1 MGILKLIEWTDDTRN
16 TIVHKIDLSKTD
28 DTINKGSKL
37 TVREGQAAVFC
48 NKGKMADVFLPGFY
62 TLSTDNVPL
71 LTKLMSWKYGFERP
85 FKSDIYFVNTRQFT
99 DQKWGTMNPIIV
111 RDADYGAVRI
121 RAFGTYAFRISDP
134 YVFLTEISG
143 TISSFRTQDITEWLK
158 SIVVTRISDV
168 IGECKIPVLDM
179 ASNLVEMGEM
189 VKTQLAPTFEKMGM
203 ELSGFN
209 FVNFSLPE
217 ALEKALDEST
227 SLGILGKNMNVYMQK
242 AQADALINAS
252 KNPGAGSVMGA
263 GMGAGMGL
271 GMGAAMGSM
280 FGNMA
285 NMGAQQNAGASQG
298 GGICPKC
305 GANVRAGAKFC
316 PECGSKLGTETCPK
330 CGAQV
335 KAGAKFCPECGTKL
349 GAAACPKCGAQVKA
363 GAKFCPECGEKLG

>member
-1 MGILKLIEWTDDTRN
+1 MGILKLIDWTDDTKN
-16 TIVHKIDLSKTD
+16 TIVHKIDLEKSN

-48 NKGKMADVFLPGFY
+48 HKGKMADVFLPGFY
-62 TLSTDNVPL
+62 TLSTDNVPV

-121 RAFGTYAFRISDP
+121 RAFGTYAFRVTDP
-134 YVFLTEISG
+134 YVFLTEITG
-143 TISSFRTQDITEWLK
+143 TMSTFLTQDITDWLK

-179 ASNLVEMGEM
+179 ASNLVEMGDM
-189 VKTQLAPTFEKMGM
+189 VRTQLGPTFEKIGL
-203 ELSGFN
+203 ELTAFN

-252 KNPGAGSVMGA
+252 KNPGTGGVMNA

-271 GMGAAMGSM
+271 GMGAAMGNM
-280 FGNMA
+280 FAGMA
-285 NMGAQQNAGASQG
+285 NNMGGGANANAGAG
-298 GGICPKC
+298 GSTCPKC
-305 GANVRAGAKFC
+305 GAHVRAGAKFC
-316 PECGSKLGTETCPK
+316 PECGAKIGSETCPK
-330 CGAQV
+330 CGATV
-335 KAGAKFCPECGTKL
+335 RAGAKFCPECGTKL
-349 GAAACPKCGAQVKA
+349 GGISCPKCGATVKA
-363 GAKFCPECGEKLG
+363 GAKFCPECGEKL

>member
-1 MGILKLIEWTDDTRN
+1 MGILKLIDWTDDTKN
-16 TIVHKIDLSKTD
+16 TIVHKIDLEKSN

-48 NKGKMADVFLPGFY
+48 HKGKMADVFLPGFY
-62 TLSTDNVPL
+62 TLSTDNVPV

-121 RAFGTYAFRISDP
+121 RAFGTYAFRVTDP
-134 YVFLTEISG
+134 YVFLTEITG
-143 TISSFRTQDITEWLK
+143 TMSTFFTQDITDWLK

-179 ASNLVEMGEM
+179 ASNLVEMGDM
-189 VKTQLAPTFEKMGM
+189 VRTQLGPTFEKIGL
-203 ELSGFN
+203 ELTAFN

-252 KNPGAGSVMGA
+252 KNPGTGGVMNA

-271 GMGAAMGSM
+271 GMGGAMGNM
-280 FGNMA
+280 FAGMA
-285 NMGAQQNAGASQG
+285 NNMGGANANAGAG
-298 GGICPKC
+298 GSTCPKC
-305 GANVRAGAKFC
+305 GAHVRAGAKFC
-316 PECGSKLGTETCPK
+316 PECGAKIGSETCPK
-330 CGAQV
+330 CGATV
-335 KAGAKFCPECGTKL
+335 RAGAKFCPECGTKL
-349 GAAACPKCGAQVKA
+349 GGMSCPKCGATVKA
-363 GAKFCPECGEKLG
+363 GAKFCPECGEKL

>member
-1 MGILKLIEWTDDTRN
+1 MGILKLIEWTDDSRN
-16 TIVHKIDLSKTD
+16 TIVHKIDLSKSD
-28 DTINKGSKL
+28 NTINKGSKL

-48 NKGKMADVFLPGFY
+48 HKGKMADVFLPGFY

-99 DQKWGTMNPIIV
+99 DQKWGTMNPIII

-121 RAFGTYAFRISDP
+121 RAFGTYAFRVSDP

-143 TISSFRTQDITEWLK
+143 TMSSFGTQDITDWLK
-158 SIVVTRISDV
+158 SIVVTRMSDV
-168 IGECKIPVLDM
+168 IGESKVPVLDM
-179 ASNLVEMGEM
+179 ASNLVEMGDM
-189 VKTQLAPTFEKMGM
+189 VKSQLGPTFKEIGL
-203 ELSGFN
+203 ELTGFN

-227 SLGILGKNMNVYMQK
+227 SLGILGKNMGVYMQK

-252 KNPGAGSVMGA
+252 KNPGAGTVMGA

-280 FGNMA
+280 FSGMA
-285 NMGAQQNAGASQG
+285 GGVNAGAGAAGEKVS
-298 GGICPKC
+298 CPKC
-305 GANVRAGAKFC
+305 GASVRAGAKFC
-316 PECGSKLGTETCPK
+316 PECGTKMGAETCPK
-330 CGAQV
+330 CGASV
-335 KAGAKFCPECGTKL
+335 RAGAKFCPECGTKL
-349 GAAACPKCGAQVKA
+349 GAATCPKCGASVKA
-363 GAKFCPECGEKLG
+363 GAKFCPECGEKL

>member
-1 MGILKLIEWTDDTRN
+1 MGILKLIDWTDDTKN
-16 TIVHKIDLSKTD
+16 TIVHKIDLEKSN

-48 NKGKMADVFLPGFY
+48 HKGKMADVFLPGFY
-62 TLSTDNVPL
+62 TLSTDNVPV

-99 DQKWGTMNPIIV
+99 DQKWGTMTPIIV

-121 RAFGTYAFRISDP
+121 RAFGTYAFRVTDP
-134 YVFLTEISG
+134 YVFLTEITG
-143 TISSFRTQDITEWLK
+143 TMSTFFTQDITDWLK

-179 ASNLVEMGEM
+179 ASNLVEMGDM
-189 VKTQLAPTFEKMGM
+189 VRTQLGPTFEKIGL
-203 ELSGFN
+203 ELTAFN

-252 KNPGAGSVMGA
+252 KNPGTGGVMNA

-271 GMGAAMGSM
+271 GMGAAMGNM
-280 FGNMA
+280 FAGMA
-285 NMGAQQNAGASQG
+285 NNMGGANANAGAG
-298 GGICPKC
+298 GSTCPKC
-305 GANVRAGAKFC
+305 GAHVRAGAKFC
-316 PECGSKLGTETCPK
+316 PECGAKIGSETCPK
-330 CGAQV
+330 CGATV
-335 KAGAKFCPECGTKL
+335 RAGAKFCPECGTKL
-349 GAAACPKCGAQVKA
+349 GGMSCPKCGATVKA
-363 GAKFCPECGEKLG
+363 GAKFCPECGEKL